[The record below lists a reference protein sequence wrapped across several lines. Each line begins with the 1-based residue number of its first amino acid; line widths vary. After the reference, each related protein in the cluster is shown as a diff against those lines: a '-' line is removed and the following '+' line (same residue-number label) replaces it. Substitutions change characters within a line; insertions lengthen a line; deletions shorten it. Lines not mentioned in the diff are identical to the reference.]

1 MFKSK
6 RKGII
11 ILAALTVAV
20 LLGAGAYIREA
31 YTVRTVYVEGNV
43 HYTEDEIKAF
53 VMKGLLGTIPSISLL
68 NTRIGGWRGFLL
80 WM

>member
-31 YTVRTVYVEGNV
+31 YTVRTVYVE
-43 HYTEDEIKAF
+43 EIGRAH
-53 VMKGLLGTIPSISLL
+53 V
-68 NTRIGGWRGFLL
+68 
-80 WM
+80 